1 MIPGGAIISGSG
13 AIGGAGIHQNPDY
26 GQSRDGSVNL
36 GRDPMNRSGRYKKFS
51 DALSAAS
58 NYRKQVKDKAIIEN
72 KVKGGDD
79 EKNTQGFKISDDA
92 TVVEGYRDPGY
103 SITQE
108 GSPGFG
114 GLIGTVGGA
123 VIGSAF
129 GNPMMGA
136 NIGGKVGSYF

>member
-1 MIPGGAIISGSG
+1 MLPGPIYSGIDGSRQYEVGEPGFKKSQLRPRSKRGSG
-13 AIGGAGIHQNPDY
+13 IFEAINENLKRKGEISYETKEKAKQAKNLAEQFKAG
-26 GQSRDGSVNL
+26 S
-36 GRDPMNRSGRYKKFS
+36 
-51 DALSAAS
+51 
-58 NYRKQVKDKAIIEN
+58 
-72 KVKGGDD
+72 
-79 EKNTQGFKISDDA
+79 TKISDDA

>member
-1 MIPGGAIISGSG
+1 MLPGAIYSGIDNSRQYEVGEPGFKKSQLRPRNKRGSGIFDAINENLKRKGEISYETKEKAKQAKNLAEQFKSGS
-13 AIGGAGIHQNPDY
+13 
-26 GQSRDGSVNL
+26 
-36 GRDPMNRSGRYKKFS
+36 
-51 DALSAAS
+51 
-58 NYRKQVKDKAIIEN
+58 
-72 KVKGGDD
+72 
-79 EKNTQGFKISDDA
+79 TKISDDA

-108 GSPGFG
+108 GSDGFG

-123 VIGSAF
+123 VVGSAF

>member
-1 MIPGGAIISGSG
+1 MSALGNLPSNYKETEARAFKEAEDYRKSTRPKRGSGIFEAINENLKRKGEISYATKEKAKQAKNLAEQFKSGS
-13 AIGGAGIHQNPDY
+13 
-26 GQSRDGSVNL
+26 
-36 GRDPMNRSGRYKKFS
+36 
-51 DALSAAS
+51 
-58 NYRKQVKDKAIIEN
+58 
-72 KVKGGDD
+72 
-79 EKNTQGFKISDDA
+79 TKISDDA

-108 GSPGFG
+108 GSAGFG

>member
-1 MIPGGAIISGSG
+1 MSALGNLPADYKETEAAAFKQADDFKTRQGRARRGSGIFEAINENLKRKGEISYETKERAKQAKNLAEQFKSGS
-13 AIGGAGIHQNPDY
+13 
-26 GQSRDGSVNL
+26 
-36 GRDPMNRSGRYKKFS
+36 
-51 DALSAAS
+51 
-58 NYRKQVKDKAIIEN
+58 
-72 KVKGGDD
+72 
-79 EKNTQGFKISDDA
+79 TKISDDA

-108 GSPGFG
+108 GSAGFG

-136 NIGGKVGSYF
+136 QLGGKVGSYF